1 LDAGSKVGVG
11 RKLVV
16 NGSPPGGT
24 VAAFD
29 LQNVGTF
36 RWQL

>member
-1 LDAGSKVGVG
+1 
-11 RKLVV
+11 VV

-29 LQNVGTF
+29 SQNVGTI
-36 RWQL
+36 RWQLCI